1 MNCSYY
7 LFESDKLEV
16 KVSSEVLPS
25 GTEEVGINFRQFDGE
40 NKIPSQFT
48 IKFRGKA
55 FDRAIELA
63 QDLSDKVIEA
73 FKKSRIEI
81 LDLKDKI
88 PKFRGGDA
96 QKINDI
102 DVSGS
107 KSKVSNMDR
116 VR

>member
-7 LFESDKLEV
+7 LFDSDKLEI

-25 GTEEVGINFRQFDGE
+25 GTEEVGISFRQFDGE

-48 IKFRGKA
+48 IKFRDKA

-63 QDLSDKVIEA
+63 QELSDEVMRE
-73 FKKSRIEI
+73 FKESRKGI
-81 LDLKDKI
+81 LGLKENSSK
-88 PKFRGGDA
+88 GGDA
-96 QKINDI
+96 QKENIKGLSVLN
-102 DVSGS
+102 SQ
-107 KSKVSNMDR
+107 NMDR